1 MFNLNLSFMNNSL
14 IDESAEKTSLS
25 IMNVFY
31 CVNLILCVLAFIAAL
46 IAIFNESFGIGV
58 CIIIPTIIYLLF
70 VVLFDAL
77 CKTFVNISLKLDKEN
92 AILEE
97 LKRLNNYLKKEERK
111 VSKKDNSDEIEAVIK
126 EMTEQEN
133 IKETNI
139 PQKQHKFDYEFEK
152 EVYEKI
158 VEGKDMEARILLIQ
172 KKELSVPAAIAYIQT
187 IKDSLQ

>member
-1 MFNLNLSFMNNSL
+1 MFNLNLSFMNNNL

-97 LKRLNNYLKKEERK
+97 LKRLNNYLKKEQKNQEK
-111 VSKKDNSDEIEAVIK
+111 VIMHFLEDLWIQMKQQKK
-126 EMTEQEN
+126 
-133 IKETNI
+133 
-139 PQKQHKFDYEFEK
+139 
-152 EVYEKI
+152 
-158 VEGKDMEARILLIQ
+158 LLIENV
-172 KKELSVPAAIAYIQT
+172 KKNLES
-187 IKDSLQ
+187 K